1 MPNHV
6 MTDIE
11 LIGSEKDI
19 LALREFVKSESNP
32 FDFNKVVQMPKEL
45 EDTRSPMII
54 ISQEEYDK
62 QEKENA
68 LLKEKIAKGLE
79 LTQDEQRKID
89 FGLSRCLTA
98 ELSAEYILK
107 FGTDNWYDWNN
118 INFGTKWNSYD
129 HYCMESGTET
139 QFGFQT
145 AWSHPFPIIKKL
157 SNLFPKVTINVKYA
171 DEDFGYNV
179 GEYTIKGGKV
189 KKENFPD
196 GGTKEAYNLALDV
209 QGGEDSYLYDVWE
222 DEVDENTKIL
232 DGGYL
237 EWCLELG
244 IQRETLDADMPLFV
258 LKTALKHCIKKEWY
272 EKARNIENAIACVK
286 E

>member
-32 FDFNKVVQMPKEL
+32 FDFNKVAQIPTEL
-45 EDTRSPMII
+45 IDTVSPMTI
-54 ISQEEYDK
+54 ISQKEYDK
-62 QEKENA
+62 QERELKV
-68 LLKEKIAKGLE
+68 LKEKIAKGLE
-79 LTQDEQRKID
+79 LTKDEQNKVNWGIGRK
-89 FGLSRCLTA
+89 LTA

-107 FGTDNWYDWNN
+107 FGADNWYDWNCQ
-118 INFGTKWNSYD
+118 NFGTKWNSYD

-145 AWSHPFPIIKKL
+145 AWAHPFPIMEKL
-157 SNLFPKVTINVKYA
+157 SNLFPKVTINVAFA
-171 DEDFGYNV
+171 DEDFGHNV
-179 GEYTIKGGKV
+179 GSYTLKGGKL
-189 KKENFPD
+189 KKQNFPE
-196 GGTKEAYNLALDV
+196 GGTKEAYQLALDV

-222 DEVDENTKIL
+222 DEVDEDTEIL

-258 LKTALKHCIKKEWY
+258 LETALKHCIAKEWY
-272 EKARNIENAIACVK
+272 EKARNIENAIACLK
-286 E
+286 Q